1 MVSYK
6 QPISKIHTIM
16 YSNNRAKRKEDM
28 GKLKQTLI
36 EEEHNAD
43 NLSEMLEEAHY
54 WGLVDN
60 VARWMVD
67 KKSTAILTDIEHMV
81 LSLYEVKG
89 VKK

>member
-1 MVSYK
+1 
-6 QPISKIHTIM
+6 M
-16 YSNNRAKRKEDM
+16 YSNNRAKRKEHM

-60 VARWMVD
+60 VARWMYE
-67 KKSTAILTDIEHMV
+67 KKSTEILTDIEKMV
-81 LSLYEVKG
+81 LSFYTQRVVK
-89 VKK
+89 

>member
-1 MVSYK
+1 
-6 QPISKIHTIM
+6 
-16 YSNNRAKRKEDM
+16 M

-60 VARWMVD
+60 VARWMYE
-67 KKSTAILTDIEHMV
+67 KKSTEILTDIEKMV
-81 LSLYEVKG
+81 LSFYTQGVVK
-89 VKK
+89 